1 MLICIMFYQNLTS
14 WHKYNYSTEVK
25 EGKTEE
31 QNVRQCDS
39 KEGIELLRNLE
50 KKLLTYM
57 KLLLLLLLLKWK
69 SSLEAPKCSLSFKE
83 NEQVILVHRAKYVMQ
98 QGRIR
103 KETRVSSQSVNLLTG
118 LGFLSAGNIELH

>member
-1 MLICIMFYQNLTS
+1 MQKESRMLICIMFYQNLTS

-69 SSLEAPKCSLSFKE
+69 SSLEAPKCKLQHCF
-83 NEQVILVHRAKYVMQ
+83 
-98 QGRIR
+98 
-103 KETRVSSQSVNLLTG
+103 
-118 LGFLSAGNIELH
+118 